1 LALTFTCRDI
11 TKSIEVKLKA
21 LFWGDKYE

>member
-1 LALTFTCRDI
+1 LTLTFTCRDI

-21 LFWGDKYE
+21 LFWGIRYE

>member
-1 LALTFTCRDI
+1 LTLTFTCRDI

-21 LFWGDKYE
+21 LFWGVRYE

>member
-1 LALTFTCRDI
+1 LVLTFTCRDI
-11 TKSIEVKLKA
+11 TKSIQVKLKA